1 MVYIYIH
8 IYLLGWKIC
17 MDNFIKCFMY
27 FHVHIPAI
35 GLLEGRTCLSII
47 AVSQIYHR
55 VFAGHVFF
63 ACFTP
68 ATHLCTHEHP
78 IKMQKHNGI
87 YIYLLALKPEKK
99 KVLRIIPVSDSK
111 TRVLHFSG
119 FSPSDFWLNCGQV
132 HQRMSFKQSCPENKT
147 PSGCG
152 YPVPAYNL

>member
-1 MVYIYIH
+1 MVYIYIY
-8 IYLLGWKIC
+8 IFLVKIC

-35 GLLEGRTCLSII
+35 GLLEGRTWLSII

-87 YIYLLALKPEKK
+87 YIYQLTVDSLQIYRILQSIFLQCKTTYINVFNFQGHLMSDWLFVIWTSPRSLKLTVRPWK
-99 KVLRIIPVSDSK
+99 
-111 TRVLHFSG
+111 
-119 FSPSDFWLNCGQV
+119 
-132 HQRMSFKQSCPENKT
+132 
-147 PSGCG
+147 
-152 YPVPAYNL
+152 